1 MSNRHCHQR
10 PSNFG
15 RRIAPV
21 AVLALAGLCA
31 AVGCAGYR
39 MGTAAQFPPDIE
51 TVYVPV
57 FESDSFRRGL
67 AERLTEIVIKD
78 IESRTPYKV
87 VSSPDADSVLTGKI
101 VNDTKRVV
109 AEDRYDQPRLTQL
122 NFIVR
127 VGWVNRKGDL
137 VSQAGD
143 VPVPAQLIELSQGA
157 ELIPEFGESTATQQQ
172 EALVRLGRQIVGLME
187 NPW

>member
-1 MSNRHCHQR
+1 M
-10 PSNFG
+10 
-15 RRIAPV
+15 
-21 AVLALAGLCA
+21 LALLLLGLSA
-31 AVGCAGYR
+31 ASGCAGYR
-39 MGTAAQFPPDIE
+39 MGAAASFPPDIE

-57 FESDSFRRGL
+57 FESDSYRRGL
-67 AERLTEIVIKD
+67 AERLTEIVIKE

-127 VGWVNRKGDL
+127 VSWVDRKGGL
-137 VSQAGD
+137 VSQAGEI
-143 VPVPAQLIELSQGA
+143 PVPAQTVELSQGS

-172 EALVRLGRQIVGLME
+172 EALMRLGRQIVGLME